1 MEKIIA
7 YCLVNLFTWNP
18 NKSMEIVR
26 EFLIDKQTSVK
37 NPLIKTQKVEN
48 KEKES
53 VTNKKIELQKSLDYL
68 KSKQSKTKQDKE
80 SIYTLEMVLK
90 NMK

>member
-37 NPLIKTQKVEN
+37 KPSIKTQKVEH

-53 VTNKKIELQKSLDYL
+53 VVNKKIELQKSLDYL